1 MQVTPTKDGVDGIA
15 IPAFAEI
22 ALPADIV
29 EKNGRIA
36 LQIQHVDLALEAARA
51 TGDWTDLFRPGALQ
65 ALRGLRE
72 EAEPAFSDLVS
83 RLPWGQKTE
92 VFRRLRKLDEV
103 DQARGRIDER
113 DTGLGALDGD
123 DFIDGFVPASMALDP
138 VLARGHVAA
147 LVAHPNG
154 GKSSIALQM
163 ALAVAGLATLPGLDP
178 DVGRVLYLAGDSDT
192 NLAMQLIAAVE
203 QHDIE
208 PTRLRD
214 RLLVVPA
221 RFSLLGSVDEIASL
235 AAARGGFSLIVVD
248 TRAAYSAAEQEDDNM
263 QALADAMALRRLTR
277 VEGEPAVLVLCHPAK
292 HAARDQMVPRGG
304 SAFLGEIDENLVL
317 WNDGD
322 GVVELT
328 AQKRRIPEF
337 EPLRWRFDVV
347 DIDRTDSR
355 GRPVRSVR
363 AYRVTEKQ
371 AAETRKARRQDE
383 NRLLFAMLRHPQE
396 SQAEWARQCGWFIED
411 GAHAGQPHKTKVARL
426 LMRLKGDKL
435 VESLRGDWSLTDRG
449 RREAEKVD

>member
-1 MQVTPTKDGVDGIA
+1 M
-15 IPAFAEI
+15 
-22 ALPADIV
+22 
-29 EKNGRIA
+29 
-36 LQIQHVDLALEAARA
+36 
-51 TGDWTDLFRPGALQ
+51 
-65 ALRGLRE
+65 
-72 EAEPAFSDLVS
+72 
-83 RLPWGQKTE
+83 
-92 VFRRLRKLDEV
+92 
-103 DQARGRIDER
+103 
-113 DTGLGALDGD
+113 
-123 DFIDGFVPASMALDP
+123 
-138 VLARGHVAA
+138 
-147 LVAHPNG
+147 
-154 GKSSIALQM
+154 
-163 ALAVAGLATLPGLDP
+163 
-178 DVGRVLYLAGDSDT
+178 
-192 NLAMQLIAAVE
+192 
-203 QHDIE
+203 
-208 PTRLRD
+208 
-214 RLLVVPA
+214 
-221 RFSLLGSVDEIASL
+221 
-235 AAARGGFSLIVVD
+235 
-248 TRAAYSAAEQEDDNM
+248 
-263 QALADAMALRRLTR
+263 
-277 VEGEPAVLVLCHPAK
+277 
-292 HAARDQMVPRGG
+292 
-304 SAFLGEIDENLVL
+304 L

>member
-1 MQVTPTKDGVDGIA
+1 VAGHSVVNGAESIE
-15 IPAFAEI
+15 IPSFAEVTV
-22 ALPADIV
+22 PPDVV
-29 EKNGRIA
+29 ERNERIA

-51 TGDWTDLFRPGALQ
+51 TDDWTDLFRAGAIQ
-65 ALRGLRE
+65 ALRSLRE
-72 EAEPAFSDLVS
+72 EAEPVFSDIVS

-92 VFRRLRKLDEV
+92 VFRRLRELANV
-103 DQARGRIDER
+103 DQARPRESER
-113 DTGLGALDGD
+113 DPGLGALDGD
-123 DFIDGFVPASMALDP
+123 EFIEGFRPASMALDP

-147 LVAHPNG
+147 MTAHPNA

-163 ALAVAGLATLPGLDP
+163 ALAVAGLASLPGLDP

-203 QHDIE
+203 QHDID
-208 PTRLRD
+208 PAGLRD
-214 RLLVVPA
+214 RLLVVPS
-221 RFSLLGSVDEIASL
+221 RFSLLGSVDEIAAL
-235 AAARGGFSLIVVD
+235 AVARGGFSLIVVD

-277 VEGEPAVLVLCHPAK
+277 VEGEPSVLVLCHPAK

-363 AYRVTEKQ
+363 AYRVTDRQ
-371 AAETRKARRQDE
+371 AAETRKARRHDE

-396 SQAEWARQCGWFIED
+396 SQAEWARLCGWMIED
-411 GAHAGQPHKTKVARL
+411 GANAGQPHKTKVGRVL
-426 LMRLKGDKL
+426 VRLKADKL
-435 VESLRGDWSLTDRG
+435 VESLRGDWSLTERG